1 MKNIKF
7 VSLLSLLA
15 LLWAQPVLA
24 DIELFG
30 KHPIFSAIKEND
42 LKLDIK
48 APMKDVP
55 SMTRA
60 IELYIKQSNKT

>member
-1 MKNIKF
+1 MFTIP
-7 VSLLSLLA
+7 A
-15 LLWAQPVLA
+15 PGEQGC
-24 DIELFG
+24 FG
-30 KHPIFSAIKEND
+30 KNTAKAIKENN

-60 IELYIKQSNKT
+60 IELYIKQSNNL

>member
-1 MKNIKF
+1 MQKRFLIGDGEIIVQNLVK
-7 VSLLSLLA
+7 
-15 LLWAQPVLA
+15 
-24 DIELFG
+24 
-30 KHPIFSAIKEND
+30 AIKENK

-60 IELYIKQSNKT
+60 IELYIKQANKV